1 MVKRR
6 GDAKGRSTAAKSTKI
21 VRTYSPDSRKD
32 ATSSKINITNSR
44 NYNKGRRAKESEY
57 EQDNLDRQDEDI
69 EEEERMIDKMM
80 ISRDFWVKQNERN
93 IEGEREKERGEIER
107 KEEEKR
113 EKERREKRNNN
124 NRQNDLARLLE
135 QEERNTEKRREKERR
150 GNNKDREENENDENE
165 DEEEIPSQFGAKTN
179 QLQIC
184 NWLVLHPNVL
194 HLANEMLAALSTP
207 PSSNTPLTTLTS
219 STLSASDNNDKYRL
233 IDEEMKCLFL
243 RTRNPPDHA
252 FNKIT
257 QKIFGHDAYQSMA
270 KSINERYLKEFQE
283 FQQMAESECNTE
295 RSNPTD
301 VEVNNFISRE
311 VVLKRILSRQVSA
324 IDFTKLSETSLEKLV
339 EFSRKGFKIVWS
351 ETDSSIVREKIKE
364 LDIITEGLE
373 IPSRSGRNIASSLK
387 LQFFS

>member
-1 MVKRR
+1 MVKCR

-21 VRTYSPDSRKD
+21 VWKEV
-32 ATSSKINITNSR
+32 
-44 NYNKGRRAKESEY
+44 KESEY

-69 EEEERMIDKMM
+69 EEEEEDDRQDDDLV
-80 ISRDFWVKQNERN
+80 RLLEQNERN

-107 KEEEKR
+107 REEEKR

-124 NRQNDLARLLE
+124 NRQNDLTRLL
-135 QEERNTEKRREKERR
+135 
-150 GNNKDREENENDENE
+150 E

-243 RTRNPPDHA
+243 QTRNPPDHA

-257 QKIFGHDAYQSMA
+257 QKIFGYDAYQSMA
-270 KSINERYLKEFQE
+270 KSINERYRK
-283 FQQMAESECNTE
+283 S
-295 RSNPTD
+295 
-301 VEVNNFISRE
+301 
-311 VVLKRILSRQVSA
+311 
-324 IDFTKLSETSLEKLV
+324 
-339 EFSRKGFKIVWS
+339 FSDYRY
-351 ETDSSIVREKIKE
+351 
-364 LDIITEGLE
+364 
-373 IPSRSGRNIASSLK
+373 
-387 LQFFS
+387 